1 MNNYQIWKNVS
12 KISIIS
18 LVLTFLAE
26 FYIVILE
33 NFDKL
38 SDIGSFSAINHAL
51 NLFSAK
57 HCILLFAIAFIFS
70 YIWKNEDLRS
80 KIGNFTYKYRY
91 LLALTIFLM
100 CVLFEIHGSSFG
112 MWDEILGGKPH
123 QTLLGVV
130 RSIRSDEWNVLTP
143 LALSQYFSNFA
154 YFSPIPRASLTDM
167 FAVYGTPVWN
177 ILMIFRPFQLGY
189 LFLSQAKGLS
199 FFWMG
204 RLIVLFLVSFEMGMM
219 ITKEDKIL
227 SLSYT
232 LLLTFSPILQ
242 WWFAVN
248 YIAEIFI
255 FGQLAVLVVYQYINT
270 QNYKKR
276 FILSLLFAFTACGY
290 AFALYPAWQFP
301 LAYVFLFLAIW
312 LIWDNHENSH
322 YSKIDLILILI
333 SFLLIGIS
341 IAYFFSM
348 SINSIEIVRN
358 TVYPGSR
365 QFNGGWGLDGL
376 LRLTDYIISPLIPLK
391 YDIVLIPNLFNFSNN
406 LCEAARV
413 YDFFPIP
420 LILYFIVN
428 FIEKKQDKL
437 LNLLFALY
445 VFLGIFLYVGFP
457 AFLSKITL
465 LSQTTGPRI
474 ILAFSLLNLLIL
486 FRSISLFRNTPSNK
500 FILKIEGNN
509 LILITISLFISI
521 SIFISSHYTILGYFG
536 MKLFLSLSIII
547 IGLLS
552 ISIFLIFKSRN
563 EKYKKYFLIT
573 CIIIALI
580 SGALANPIE
589 TGLSYYD
596 QEASQFAANI
606 VKDNPNATWIMVN
619 SNKGDIF
626 LPVGAHTINSIN
638 TYPDLNKWRQF
649 DENNSFLDDYNRYA
663 HINIE
668 LSNDNPTSFIKDG
681 SDLTDKLNIIL
692 NVNDLKDLNVSYIVS
707 TSDIS
712 NFTTDRIKF
721 EDIYKNN
728 KLIIYRVDYA

>member
-1 MNNYQIWKNVS
+1 MNDYQIWKNVS

-130 RSIRSDEWNVLTP
+130 RPIRSDEWNVLTP

-204 RLIVLFLVSFEMGMM
+204 RLIALLLASFEMGMI
-219 ITKEDKIL
+219 ITRKDKTL
-227 SLSYT
+227 SLSYA

-255 FGQLAVLVVYQYINT
+255 FGQLAVLAICHYANT
-270 QNYKKR
+270 RDYRKR
-276 FILSLLFAFTACGY
+276 FIFSILFAFSVCGY
-290 AFALYPAWQFP
+290 AFALYPAWQIP
-301 LAYVFLFLAIW
+301 CGYVFLFLAIW
-312 LIWDNHENSH
+312 LILDNHEDFFNS
-322 YSKIDLILILI
+322 KKDLILIAL
-333 SFLLIGIS
+333 SFLLIAAGIGYFLTQS
-341 IAYFFSM
+341 IDT
-348 SINSIEIVRN
+348 IEIVRN
-358 TVYPGSR
+358 TVYPGTR
-365 QFNGGWGLDGL
+365 QNFGGWLLDGMRKL
-376 LRLTDYIISPLIPLK
+376 CDYIVSPLLPLN
-391 YDIVLIPNLFNFSNN
+391 YDITLIPDNIN
-406 LCEAARV
+406 LCEAARI
-413 YDFFPIP
+413 YDFFPVP
-420 LILYFIVN
+420 LILYFIIN
-428 FIEKKQDKL
+428 FIEKKHDKL
-437 LNLLFALY
+437 LNLLFVLQ
-445 VFLGIFLYVGFP
+445 VFLGIFFVFGFP
-457 AFLSKITL
+457 PFLSKITL
-465 LSQTTGPRI
+465 LSQATDTRMV
-474 ILAFSLLNLLIL
+474 LAFNLMNLLML
-486 FRSISLFRNTPSNK
+486 FRSIALFNETSNK
-500 FILKIEGNN
+500 HLSRIRDNN
-509 LILITISLFISI
+509 LILILISVLISL
-521 SIFISSHYTILGYFG
+521 LV
-536 MKLFLSLSIII
+536 FLSSNFTRFEFFTLKFFLCLSVFL

-552 ISIFLIFKSRN
+552 ISIFLIFKSGDG
-563 EKYKKYFLIT
+563 KYKNYFLIA
-573 CIIIALI
+573 CIFIALM
-580 SGALANPIE
+580 SGTLVNPIE
-589 TGLSYYD
+589 SGISYYD
-596 QEASQFAANI
+596 KEASQFAADI
-606 VKDNPNATWIMVN
+606 VQDDPNATWIMINPIKGN
-619 SNKGDIF
+619 SF
-626 LPVGAHTINSIN
+626 LPVGARTINSIN
-638 TYPDLNKWRQF
+638 TYPDLDRWHKF
-649 DENNSFLDDYNRYA
+649 DKNNQSFDDYNRYA
-663 HINIE
+663 HIFIK
-668 LSNDNPTSFIKDG
+668 LSKDHRTSFALVNADMFNV
-681 SDLTDKLNIIL
+681 TLNT
-692 NVNDLKDLNVSYIVS
+692 NDLKYLNVSYIAS
-707 TSDIS
+707 DEDIS
-712 NFTTDRIKF
+712 DFSTENVEFD
-721 EDIYKNN
+721 EIYKNE
-728 KLIIYRVDYA
+728 KLRIYSVDYA